1 MLCQCGNVID
11 YVVFIDFI
19 MSLDSIR
26 NEIVTSAQREV
37 ASIQK
42 VLKMQQQDNINQVG
56 QIQLLEGELDGL
68 KIILE
73 KKQKQIVKQQD
84 EIIKRDGKII
94 ELEGELAEMRVTRSA
109 IKQFADQNTMLMEKY
124 EEQRKV
130 KDSLEINLAKLT
142 DETKD
147 LKDISRI
154 KAENL
159 LKSEAGLIT
168 DLHNTNQKLISAMS
182 AKKQAEEDV
191 HIFKDRSVFLVN
203 KLKESEDRRVNEVQR
218 SRQSE
223 YRTIQRTEEL
233 LEQLRVTESER
244 DTIQDTLDRST
255 FRGDTL
261 QDRLTVALKEVGSG
275 KDHVIEA
282 ISKAEE
288 IGATARLREKLLVK
302 EIEDLRAELV
312 KSQRVTKELF
322 TSTRDMSIKLRS
334 TEKELVNSR
343 RFDSRNPGAT
353 RGYQPQRRKMGAE
366 STKPTAAAT
375 VVDNI
380 NIKTMKKGKNSNKN
394 QREGVSTLHMAATAP
409 MKTQVP
415 EPVSTSTSQPVS
427 SDNMSKSVDFENPFA
442 PRSSNLLSSV
452 HEEVPTSSSTVS
464 ITKQHVSTPR
474 DADADDEMNELGA
487 SDVDSNVDLFDV
499 SSIATSAGALS
510 VPDSQTGRFGMG
522 VGGALDRYT
531 DSNKPVPTPALDVRP
546 DGRQRLLMH
555 LVENFAAAHLAADG
569 DNVVVEGLKADE
581 LNLANCGLLD
591 ADLLKM
597 LDRLRYVPLS
607 CVKRIDLR
615 GNMITREGVEYL
627 SAWLLGLKR
636 SDYVRKTSIGA
647 MSIDLRGNEVDGGDC
662 HKTVFKLR
670 AALPQRPEVKV
681 VDVVDYKG
689 RYVLCMYGPMQS
701 DDDNEEAKTKASAL
715 VETQQSGAL
724 VKIDFGSDDPGT
736 HYGASGTSQSSV
748 TPKKKKIVP
757 VKKETLKSK
766 MYPKLPALTD
776 DDPGVDSA
784 AISLLIP
791 RDDIINNYFP
801 HTDQTKENL
810 EKRGLTAPAGSK
822 RSERMEEL
830 IRTYH

>member
-1 MLCQCGNVID
+1 
-11 YVVFIDFI
+11 
-19 MSLDSIR
+19 MSLDHIR
-26 NEIVTSAQREV
+26 NEIITSAQHEV

-42 VLKMQQQDNINQVG
+42 VLRMQQQENINQVG

-73 KKQKQIVKQQD
+73 KKQKQIIKQQD
-84 EIIKRDGKII
+84 EIIKRDGKIK
-94 ELEGELAEMRVTRSA
+94 ELEGELEEMRVTRSA
-109 IKQFADQNTMLMEKY
+109 IKKFADQNTMLMEKY

-130 KDSLEINLAKLT
+130 KDNLEICLAKLT

-147 LKDISRI
+147 LKEISRI
-154 KAENL
+154 KAKNL
-159 LKSEAGLIT
+159 LQSEAGLIT
-168 DLHNTNQKLISAMS
+168 DLHNTNQKLISAMA
-182 AKKQAEEDV
+182 AKRQAEEDV
-191 HIFKDRSVFLVN
+191 HIFKDRSVFLVS
-203 KLKESEDRRVNEVQR
+203 KLKESEDKRVDEVQR

-233 LEQLRVTESER
+233 LEQLRSTESEK
-244 DTIQDTLDRST
+244 DTIQDTLDRAT

-261 QDRLTVALKEVGSG
+261 QDRLTVALKEVGAG

-282 ISKAEE
+282 ISKTEE

-322 TSTRDMSIKLRS
+322 SSTRDMSVKLRS

-353 RGYQPQRRKMGAE
+353 RGYKPRRRNVNTE
-366 STKPTAAAT
+366 STQPTTKSITNAGTTTAYT
-375 VVDNI
+375 KTKDRILNI
-380 NIKTMKKGKNSNKN
+380 N
-394 QREGVSTLHMAATAP
+394 QREGASKQQMTVTAP
-409 MKTQVP
+409 MATQAPVS
-415 EPVSTSTSQPVS
+415 VSTSKQINNNNNTSQSTDV
-427 SDNMSKSVDFENPFA
+427 ENPFA
-442 PRSSNLLSSV
+442 PRSSVTLSNKQNDVSSSV
-452 HEEVPTSSSTVS
+452 ATTS
-464 ITKQHVSTPR
+464 IAKQHNSTPR
-474 DADADDEMNELGA
+474 DGDGDRDEIDEVSA
-487 SDVDSNVDLFDV
+487 SDIASNIDV
-499 SSIATSAGALS
+499 LDESSIGTSAGTLS
-510 VPDSQTGRFGMG
+510 MPDSKAGRFGMG

-531 DSNKPVPTPALDVRP
+531 DSSKPIPTPTLDVRP

-555 LVENFAAAHLAADG
+555 LVENFATAHLAADG

-615 GNMITREGVEYL
+615 GNMITRTGVDYL

-636 SDYVRKTSIGA
+636 SDFARKISIGA
-647 MSIDLRGNEVDGGDC
+647 LSIDLRSNEVDGGDC
-662 HKTVFKLR
+662 NKTLIKLR

-681 VDVVDYKG
+681 VDIVDYKG
-689 RYVLCMYGPMQS
+689 RYVLCMYGPMKS
-701 DDDNEEAKTKASAL
+701 DNDNEESNTKASTI
-715 VETQQSGAL
+715 VETQPSGAL
-724 VKIDFGSDDPGT
+724 VKIDFGSDEPGT
-736 HYGASGTSQSSV
+736 HHGSSGESQSSS
-748 TPKKKKIVP
+748 TPKKKKVEP
-757 VKKETLKSK
+757 VKKGTLKSK
-766 MYPKLPALTD
+766 IYPKLPTLTD
-776 DDPGVDSA
+776 DDPGPDSA

-791 RDDIINNYFP
+791 RDDVVNNYFP
-801 HTDQTKENL
+801 HTDQTSENL
-810 EKRGLTAPAGSK
+810 EKRGVTAPAGSK
-822 RSERMEEL
+822 RSDRMEEL